1 MENVIE
7 LNDANFDEEVMS
19 SELPVLVDF
28 WAEWCGPCKALG
40 PIIGDIANEYVG
52 KAKIGKVDVSA
63 NQALAGK
70 FGVRSIP
77 TILYFKGGQVN
88 GQVVGNVPKER
99 ITEKL
104 DEIL

>member
-7 LNDANFDEEVMS
+7 LNETNFDEEVIS

-28 WAEWCGPCKALG
+28 WAEWCGPCKAIG
-40 PIIGDIANEYVG
+40 PVIVEIANEYAG

-63 NQALAGK
+63 NQTLAGK

-77 TILYFKGGQVN
+77 TILYFKGGRVN

-104 DEIL
+104 DELL